1 MDPAPAPLTHAA
13 RRKNKSGWNY
23 RKHAIRF
30 RFVEHWLTK
39 LKSDSNDFDAG
50 IVGAAAVTATGTSIY
65 LEALAHRK

>member
-1 MDPAPAPLTHAA
+1 MDPALHHLHM
-13 RRKNKSGWNY
+13 RHDVKKNKSGWNY

-39 LKSDSNDFDAG
+39 LKSDSNDSDA
-50 IVGAAAVTATGTSIY
+50 VAVTATGTSIY